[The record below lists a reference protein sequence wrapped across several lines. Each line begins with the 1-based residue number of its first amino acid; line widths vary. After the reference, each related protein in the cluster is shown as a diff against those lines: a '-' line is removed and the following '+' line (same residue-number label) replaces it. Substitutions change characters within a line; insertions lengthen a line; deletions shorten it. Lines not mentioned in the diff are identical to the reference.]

1 MKHLP
6 ASLVLLSIALSLSAA
21 PDAGVAALL
30 RRPAAPAAA
39 VAQAGRLLA
48 LLTPEERFEMVAG
61 GNSFGI
67 SGVPRLGIPPV
78 HFADASAGIRI
89 IKGTPTEVYEK
100 TTAFPCTMTLAATWD
115 CGLAAAYAAAIGEEM
130 RAGGVHVLLGPGMN
144 GYRLSV
150 GGRNFEYFGEDP
162 FLVSRMVENYV
173 RGLQGRGVGATLK
186 HFIGN
191 EAEHYRRSSNSVID
205 ERTLQEIY
213 LPPFKAGVD
222 AGAWAVMTS
231 YNQVNGEW
239 AGQDSAIVNGLLR
252 GRLGFQ
258 WLCMTDWASTWDG
271 EKLAASGNDLEKPD
285 GFSLRRA
292 REKLL
297 GSPAIDRMA
306 LSILKTCIAAGFY
319 EPDFHKPELMGRWK
333 ERAGVA
339 RTVNDRGIVLLQ
351 NNGVLPI
358 SPAAVKGTVLV
369 TGNNAAREGLAGGG
383 AAFVQGY
390 DSKSCA
396 RAMEELFPGR
406 VAAVDAPTDEQI
418 KSASLVL
425 VFPGFPLEGGGAER
439 EGRDRP
445 FVLPDDALI
454 RRCVALNPKTVVC
467 VIAGGGV
474 EMDWAPPAAAIVHA
488 FYGGQTGADALADV
502 LAGRI
507 NPSGKLP
514 FTIEK
519 HFADSPGHAYADK
532 PHDIGASF
540 PAAMVERK
548 RLGSFM
554 SRENKTVI
562 DVYNIHYKEGV
573 FTGYRW
579 YDAGKIE
586 PRFAFGHGL
595 SYTKFE
601 YGSLAIKRMEGGRI
615 GVSFTLKNTGRRA
628 GDEIAQLY
636 VADVKSSVPRPPKEL
651 KGFKRVSLAPG
662 ESQSVTIEM
671 DAGALGFWDADAHG
685 WKVEPGEFEV
695 LVGPS
700 SRDLPLRGIFEI

>member
-1 MKHLP
+1 MDNP
-6 ASLVLLSIALSLSAA
+6 PQSV
-21 PDAGVAALL
+21 P
-30 RRPAAPAAA
+30 
-39 VAQAGRLLA
+39 
-48 LLTPEERFEMVAG
+48 F
-61 GNSFGI
+61 GNH
-67 SGVPRLGIPPV
+67 PWQL
-78 HFADASAGIRI
+78 
-89 IKGTPTEVYEK
+89 
-100 TTAFPCTMTLAATWD
+100 
-115 CGLAAAYAAAIGEEM
+115 
-130 RAGGVHVLLGPGMN
+130 
-144 GYRLSV
+144 
-150 GGRNFEYFGEDP
+150 
-162 FLVSRMVENYV
+162 
-173 RGLQGRGVGATLK
+173 
-186 HFIGN
+186 
-191 EAEHYRRSSNSVID
+191 
-205 ERTLQEIY
+205 
-213 LPPFKAGVD
+213 
-222 AGAWAVMTS
+222 
-231 YNQVNGEW
+231 
-239 AGQDSAIVNGLLR
+239 AGQR
-252 GRLGFQ
+252 
-258 WLCMTDWASTWDG
+258 LCMTDWASTWDG

-297 GSPAIDRMA
+297 GSPGIDRMA
-306 LSILKTCIAAGFY
+306 LGILKTC
-319 EPDFHKPELMGRWK
+319 
-333 ERAGVA
+333 
-339 RTVNDRGIVLLQ
+339 
-351 NNGVLPI
+351 
-358 SPAAVKGTVLV
+358 
-369 TGNNAAREGLAGGG
+369 
-383 AAFVQGY
+383 
-390 DSKSCA
+390 
-396 RAMEELFPGR
+396 
-406 VAAVDAPTDEQI
+406 
-418 KSASLVL
+418 
-425 VFPGFPLEGGGAER
+425 
-439 EGRDRP
+439 
-445 FVLPDDALI
+445 
-454 RRCVALNPKTVVC
+454 
-467 VIAGGGV
+467 IAGGGV
-474 EMDWAPPAAAIVHA
+474 EMDWAPSAAAIVHA

-562 DVYNIHYKEGV
+562 GVHNIHYKEGV

-579 YDAGKIE
+579 HDAGKIE

-636 VADVKSSVPRPPKEL
+636 VADVKSSVPRPPKQL

-662 ESQSVTIEM
+662 ESQSITIEV
-671 DAGALGFWDADAHG
+671 DAGALGFWDAGAHG